1 MMVSKG
7 AEKYAGITEREK
19 YKYVC
24 GNNFNPKIANK

>member
-19 YKYVC
+19 YKYVWATILTR
-24 GNNFNPKIANK
+24 K